1 MAVRRV
7 NVRLEEVDPTGVY
20 RAIFPQYIEEVDGR
34 ELPNT
39 TLGALRQKYGLNS
52 VQFRAQEWNYL
63 EEKRK
68 QREKEREQRRFSK
81 YGDTRTGNP
90 TDGNRGG
97 SSRGERLHVNLTR
110 DRGEGLEA

>member
-7 NVRLEEVDPTGVY
+7 NVRLEKVDPTGVY
-20 RAIFPQYIEEVDGR
+20 RAIFLQYIEEVGGR

-39 TLGALRQKYGLNS
+39 ALGALRLKYGLNP

-68 QREKEREQRRFSK
+68 QREEEREQRRHSRN
-81 YGDTRTGNP
+81 GRNP
-90 TDGNRGG
+90 TSDLGDPYGVGDSGRARTRNVGAD
-97 SSRGERLHVNLTR
+97 R
-110 DRGEGLEA
+110 DRGENF